1 MMILGTGVGTSA
13 VCRGHVERGVHGTA
27 GLLGGHFP
35 IQFDGGRACNCGG
48 EGCLEAYVGTWA
60 LKEMAGDQSY
70 DYRRFAADYAK
81 GGEKARR
88 LFATVSAALGAGA
101 LAYTEGS
108 DPFGPLKSTPKACK
122 IGSAQTLAR
131 PSGSASPNLPSASLR
146 CIPASPD
153 ASRRRATNKFP
164 FPVSRLLPAAPKH
177 GVFESQRVLWSWL
190 ASLALRRAMDTAAK
204 PPIKQT

>member
-1 MMILGTGVGTSA
+1 MERPDFSADTS
-13 VCRGHVERGVHGTA
+13 RSSSTA
-27 GLLGGHFP
+27 G
-35 IQFDGGRACNCGG
+35 
-48 EGCLEAYVGTWA
+48 E
-60 LKEMAGDQSY
+60 EMAGDQSY

-101 LAYTEGS
+101 LAYTEVS

-153 ASRRRATNKFP
+153 ASHLRATNKFP
-164 FPVSRLLPAAPKH
+164 FPVSRLLPAAPNH
-177 GVFESQRVLWSWL
+177 GVFESQSHRGCFGVV
-190 ASLALRRAMDTAAK
+190 SLRSLSVEQWTPRRSR
-204 PPIKQT
+204 Q